1 MSTKVGNVRTYY
13 DRLPP
18 LKSIDPLIYVKSLSL
33 EDLREEVKNAN
44 TWGIT
49 EFLFCDLL
57 I

>member
-1 MSTKVGNVRTYY
+1 MSTKIGNVQTYY

-18 LKSIDPLIYVKSLSL
+18 LKSNDPLINMKSLSL
-33 EDLREEVKNAN
+33 EDLREEAKNAN
-44 TWGIT
+44 TWAIT